1 MSSVWKRLQRVGK
14 RAAKFH
20 FVACYQELVVEC
32 TKKWQP
38 DKLVVVW
45 TRRNRRICSKAH
57 GWQPGIKN
65 PYRGTVVW
73 MVPENVDIMVTL
85 YRDPHVEEYED
96 KDWTFVIENE
106 SKGHRKVL
114 ASVDVNLK
122 RFASTTPTQVDLKLN
137 LKPRSVK
144 VVAATLQLTLSC
156 VFLREGKATDEDMQS
171 LASLMSVKPSDI
183 ANLEDFADSEEES
196 EEALKKSRQEDTA
209 SQGASSKGFLQNV
222 LTDYFADT
230 SRDLN
235 TLAEEEE
242 DPSAQSTLATAAP
255 SRKEAVAEVPKSP
268 FGAVPSGT
276 IAPLDSLPPAAEP
289 APTISGVAPFAVS
302 GAECAGSVGHGGASG
317 VLPGGATGPSGGPD
331 TRNQA
336 AGTFSEL
343 AQAGAEEEKE
353 EKGPELLRGQLAP
366 LNGTEVRPGDIWK
379 PREQNPLPVPQRRKK
394 SPLRGPPGPT
404 DSPLSPP
411 LAPEAPPVRKRRLEK
426 MPLSPESPSPSA
438 EVATSLV
445 EDSFNPLSVP
455 CAPDSP
461 PRERLGLRSLTERPS
476 SPTHGSVVMYFAEDS
491 GLAEHRPL
499 LVTDDAE
506 SMGSSSDAAFMAL
519 SPLMGP
525 SPMAAFFEEAA
536 TSTAGEPSLL
546 AVAPVS
552 PGGGSAVVKMER
564 WGGGTWTPGDGSLSE
579 APPFGPARSG
589 VVEEEGVAFK
599 GELSDGKLGCAVEK
613 MPPLELERE
622 QIEAETGQEAC
633 EAVSVKEA
641 PKQEESWI
649 GDKTEMGCCQV
660 SEGLEGPSPP
670 ISLSPEASL
679 QQVEFVPAE
688 DLAGVGG
695 SGLQTLPDS
704 PLSPAREG
712 REEVE
717 EVSMAEMPIPVLT
730 SPPSP
735 ERSRDV
741 GDKTAAA
748 ESSLQSLPEGSV
760 FSGPEEGEAGDGRNA
775 EGRRAS
781 GGTSQEEAAEE
792 EAAQVEG
799 MASED
804 GEEQCKEEHGRE
816 EGPEGVLET
825 AAAAESHKPDG
836 DSRSEASG
844 LEFPESSA
852 PSLNGAGMGQEWLKS
867 CSPSDSGEVKA
878 EKASSTEADNLP
890 LGNKEQ
896 AVVSTEAPHPPS
908 PPSPQGPALPLP
920 APRSLKERSARSS
933 QETLAPVPPPR
944 GTATDLGAQGESQ
957 VDSPTSPSLVSSSQS
972 LLEWCQEV
980 TAGSRGVRITN
991 FTTSWRNGLAFCA
1004 ILHHFH
1010 PEKINY
1016 EALDPLDI
1024 KENNKLAFDGFASLG
1039 ISRVMDPADMVFLAV
1054 PDRLIVMTYLCQI
1067 RAFFTGQELNVVQFA
1082 ANSNQTTYKVGKFDT
1097 DSSGSIDPADF
1108 YSQHLHVVASQTEP
1122 RSGPEDSGVAK
1133 ASSTMPDEG
1142 QKPKLEDA
1150 APEHSQSEEK
1160 ADAAKDSGKA
1170 AVTEDKVAEANS
1182 AEPLQPVELDR
1193 AHEAVNMAEANKKGI
1208 VNGAAVKPADEAT
1221 PEPLRTVDCK
1231 AEGANSD
1238 EKAVAESTAD
1248 TQSLPT
1254 KAEASQS
1261 DGNTL
1266 VNGTAADSATERGAS
1281 FQAQVDSRTEAPKPG
1296 AQTVANGTE
1305 ASQNPERQQEEVSAL
1320 SDAETAASKP
1330 DGKLLANGATLAQ
1343 GAEAEA
1349 SGTEA
1354 ARPEGKPPTSNGEKL
1369 VPPPRLKRIASRG
1382 SIERPLQRALSTG
1395 SQGPVA
1401 PPRSHAAKSTF
1412 AHVRDADL
1420 VKKRRSRLKSE
1431 SLSMD
1436 EGEPGSP
1443 VEDPARQLAMED
1455 VSDGGSRPRPK
1466 VQRHPAPPT
1475 ATSQELPQ
1483 DTSLKISTNEEE
1495 ILRFQDTSQYVVAEL
1510 RALENEQRQID
1521 GRAAVVEKDLRG
1533 LMESGADK
1541 LREEELIQEWF
1552 TLVNKKNALIRRQD
1566 QLQLLMEEQ
1575 DLERRFELLSREL
1588 RAMMAIEDWLKTE
1601 AQQQREQLLLEE
1613 LVSLVNQRDELVRDL
1628 DIKERIALEEDARLE
1643 RGLQQRRH
1651 KLSRKEKCRV
1661 S

>member
-144 VVAATLQLTLSC
+144 VVSATLQLTLSC

-196 EEALKKSRQEDTA
+196 EEAPKKSRQEDSA
-209 SQGASSKGFLQNV
+209 SQGASSKGILQNV
-222 LTDYFADT
+222 LTGYFADT

-242 DPSAQSTLATAAP
+242 DPSVQSSLATATP
-255 SRKEAVAEVPKSP
+255 SRKEAVAEVPRRP

-289 APTISGVAPFAVS
+289 APTISGAAPFAVS

-317 VLPGGATGPSGGPD
+317 VLPGGATGVSGDPN

-353 EKGPELLRGQLAP
+353 EKGPEVLRGQLAP
-366 LNGTEVRPGDIWK
+366 LDGMEVRPGDIWK
-379 PREQNPLPVPQRRKK
+379 PREQDPLPVPQRRKK
-394 SPLRGPPGPT
+394 SPLRGPPGPGPT
-404 DSPLSPP
+404 DFPLSPP
-411 LAPEAPPVRKRRLEK
+411 LAAEAPPVRKRRMEK

-438 EVATSLV
+438 EVATPWV
-445 EDSFNPLSVP
+445 EDSSNPLSVP
-455 CAPDSP
+455 CAPDSL
-461 PRERLGLRSLTERPS
+461 PRERLGCRSLAERPS

-491 GLAEHRPL
+491 ALAEHRPL
-499 LVTDDAE
+499 LVTDNAE
-506 SMGSSSDAAFMAL
+506 SMGSPSDAAFMAL

-525 SPMAAFFEEAA
+525 PPMAAFFGEPGTSAA
-536 TSTAGEPSLL
+536 GDPSLL
-546 AVAPVS
+546 AVASVS
-552 PGGGSAVVKMER
+552 PGGGSAVVEMEQ
-564 WGGGTWTPGDGSLSE
+564 WGGGTWTPGDGSLPE
-579 APPFGPARSG
+579 VPLFGPARS
-589 VVEEEGVAFK
+589 VVEEEEEGVAFK
-599 GELSDGKLGCAVEK
+599 GGLPDDELSCAVEN
-613 MPPLELERE
+613 PLEPERE
-622 QIEAETGQEAC
+622 QIEAETSQEPC
-633 EAVSVKEA
+633 EAVSVEEA

-649 GDKTEMGCCQV
+649 GDKTEMGRCQV

-670 ISLSPEASL
+670 ISLSPEVPL
-679 QQVEFVPAE
+679 QQVEFVPEE

-695 SGLQTLPDS
+695 SGLQTSPES

-712 REEVE
+712 REEVA
-717 EVSMAEMPIPVLT
+717 EVSMTEMPTPVLT
-730 SPPSP
+730 SSPSP
-735 ERSRDV
+735 ERSWDV
-741 GDKTAAA
+741 DDKMAAA
-748 ESSLQSLPEGSV
+748 ESNLQSPPEGSV

-804 GEEQCKEEHGRE
+804 GEEQCNEERGRE
-816 EGPEGVLET
+816 EGPEGVLE
-825 AAAAESHKPDG
+825 AEAAAESHKPDG
-836 DSRSEASG
+836 DMRSEALG

-852 PSLNGAGMGQEWLKS
+852 PSLKGAGMGQEWLKS
-867 CSPSDSGEVKA
+867 CSPSDSREVKA
-878 EKASSTEADNLP
+878 EKTSSTEADNLP
-890 LGNKEQ
+890 LRNKEQ
-896 AVVSTEAPHPPS
+896 VVVSTEAPHPPS
-908 PPSPQGPALPLP
+908 PPSPQGPALALP
-920 APRSLKERSARSS
+920 APSSLKERSARSS

-957 VDSPTSPSLVSSSQS
+957 VDSPTSPLLVSSSQS

-1108 YSQHLHVVASQTEP
+1108 YSQHLHVAASQIEQP
-1122 RSGPEDSGVAK
+1122 RGSGAEDSGVAK
-1133 ASSTMPDEG
+1133 ASSTMPEEG
-1142 QKPKLEDA
+1142 QEPKLEDA

-1160 ADAAKDSGKA
+1160 ADVAKDSGKA
-1170 AVTEDKVAEANS
+1170 VVTEDKVAESNS
-1182 AEPLQPVELDR
+1182 AELLQPVELDR
-1193 AHEAVNMAEANKKGI
+1193 AHEEVNMVEADKKGI

-1266 VNGTAADSATERGAS
+1266 VNGAAAMERGAS
-1281 FQAQVDSRTEAPKPG
+1281 FQAQLDSRTEAPKPG
-1296 AQTVANGTE
+1296 EQAVANGTE
-1305 ASQNPERQQEEVSAL
+1305 ASQNPERQEEVSPS
-1320 SDAETAASKP
+1320 SDGETAASKP

-1401 PPRSHAAKSTF
+1401 PPRPHAAKSTF

-1443 VEDPARQLAMED
+1443 VEDPARRLAMED

-1466 VQRHPAPPT
+1466 VQRHPGPPT

-1495 ILRFQDTSQYVVAEL
+1495 IPRFQDTSQYVVAEL

-1521 GRAAVVEKDLRG
+1521 GRAAVVEKDLRS

-1588 RAMMAIEDWLKTE
+1588 RAMIAIEDWHKTE
-1601 AQQQREQLLLEE
+1601 AQHQREQLLLEE